1 MKTKKIIYALTL
13 LSFSSLSLANEPLES
28 SREIAVKN
36 RIEEI
41 RISMINSQVEYD
53 RFLND
58 ELRVSMINSQ
68 VELDKL
74 RTELAALGHTE
85 NGNHT
90 SNSDFFRIK
99 LESNEKS
106 YKDNFHIIPLIENP
120 EKLKQEK
127 VYKGSASK
135 IKKEEVSFLFPLL
148 IIAVFG
154 YLFLGLYIDRYLI
167 TKTKKQLEKVG
178 L

>member
-1 MKTKKIIYALTL
+1 MKTIKIIYALTL
-13 LSFSSLSLANEPLES
+13 LAFSSLSLADGTLES

-68 VELDKL
+68 VELDRL
-74 RTELAALGHTE
+74 RTELAGLILTE
-85 NGNHT
+85 NVKHA
-90 SNSDFFRIK
+90 SNADFFRLK
-99 LESNEKS
+99 LETNENL
-106 YKDNFHIIPLIENP
+106 YKDNFRILPLIENP
-120 EKLKQEK
+120 EKLKEEK
-127 VYKGSASK
+127 PYKGQAPK
-135 IKKEEVSFLFPLL
+135 FKQEDVSFLFPLL
-148 IIAVFG
+148 MIAVFG
-154 YLFLGLYIDRYLI
+154 YFFLGLFIDKYLI
-167 TKTKKQLEKVG
+167 AQAKKQLKMVS